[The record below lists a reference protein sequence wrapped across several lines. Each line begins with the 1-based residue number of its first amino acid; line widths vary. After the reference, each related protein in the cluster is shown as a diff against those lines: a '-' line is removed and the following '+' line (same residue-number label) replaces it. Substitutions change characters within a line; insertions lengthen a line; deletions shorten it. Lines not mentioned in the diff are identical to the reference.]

1 MLQRKRLPSGQWRIR
16 MSYSDLDEAT
26 RAQLY
31 YALKNILGYG
41 NDALLDSYSALK
53 FVEAVEKRDS
63 ELVAATLAKVR
74 LGLQTH

>member
-1 MLQRKRLPSGQWRIR
+1 

-74 LGLQTH
+74 LGLPTH

>member
-1 MLQRKRLPSGQWRIR
+1 
-16 MSYSDLDEAT
+16 MSYSALDEAT

-53 FVEAVEKRDS
+53 FLESVEKRDP
-63 ELVAATLAKVR
+63 ELVEQTLAKVR

>member
-1 MLQRKRLPSGQWRIR
+1 
-16 MSYSDLDEAT
+16 MSCSDLDEAT

-53 FVEAVEKRDS
+53 FLESVEMRDP